1 MSVSVRSAAQPS
13 EFHARTSRH
22 SAGNGY
28 VLRDTAA
35 KNILSNTLGG
45 EKRTTNSNMDRNTA
59 VITID
64 ELQRIRQ

>member
-13 EFHARTSRH
+13 EFQARTSRQ
-22 SAGNGY
+22 STGNGN
-28 VLRDTAA
+28 VLRESAA
-35 KNILSNTLGG
+35 KNILANTMGG
-45 EKRTTNSNMDRNTA
+45 GKRTNSNIDRNMA

>member
-28 VLRDTAA
+28 VLRESAA

-45 EKRTTNSNMDRNTA
+45 DKRTNSNMDRNMA